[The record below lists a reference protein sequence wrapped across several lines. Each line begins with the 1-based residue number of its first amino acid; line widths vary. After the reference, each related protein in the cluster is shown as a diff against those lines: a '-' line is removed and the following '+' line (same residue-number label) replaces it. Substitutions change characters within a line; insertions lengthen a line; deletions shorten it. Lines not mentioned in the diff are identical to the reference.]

1 MIMILFSLVGD
12 IANYYKNLNELQT
25 KVEVRIYKSK
35 LNRIQYVILGN
46 YYENKDKTI
55 YYGYLPNGSKV
66 KMEFFENNYTYY
78 LNDNVIETGSLEIP
92 IFSPY
97 KMFIFLYENSYPYN
111 LTQKDSI
118 LYISFNT
125 DGNYWFFKINSNDYK
140 ILEYTPP
147 HKLKIDFK

>member
-12 IANYYKNLNELQT
+12 IANYYKNLNELQAN
-25 KVEVRIYKSK
+25 VEAKIYKSK

-66 KMEFFENNYTYY
+66 KMEFFENTYTYY
-78 LNDNVIETGSLEIP
+78 LNDNVLETGSLEIP

-97 KMFIFLYENSYPYN
+97 KMFIFL
-111 LTQKDSI
+111 TQKGPI
-118 LYISFNT
+118 YALKFWYLCKCK
-125 DGNYWFFKINSNDYK
+125 FFKGEGLI
-140 ILEYTPP
+140 
-147 HKLKIDFK
+147 

>member
-1 MIMILFSLVGD
+1 
-12 IANYYKNLNELQT
+12 
-25 KVEVRIYKSK
+25 
-35 LNRIQYVILGN
+35 
-46 YYENKDKTI
+46 
-55 YYGYLPNGSKV
+55 
-66 KMEFFENNYTYY
+66 MEFFENNYTYY
-78 LNDNVIETGSLEIP
+78 LNDNVIETGSLEVP

-147 HKLKIDFK
+147 QKLKIDFK